1 MNKDLE
7 TLIATHIELI
17 DNEHYEEFFLLAINQ
32 GRLETSEFMDLVDI
46 LNQAGID
53 TSEVREELMIRTL
66 DMYIE
71 DIDTWMYMDDI
82 FETFSPVGSYAVNS
96 FERRSYLVKEWADK
110 RSDVDYSGY
119 ETSEFELMYKED

>member
-32 GRLETSEFMDLVDI
+32 ERLETSEFMDLVDI
-46 LNQAGID
+46 LNRAGID

-110 RSDVDYSGY
+110 RSDIDYSGY
-119 ETSEFELMYKED
+119 GTSEFELMYKED

>member
-7 TLIATHIELI
+7 SLIATHIELI
-17 DNEHYEEFFLLAINQ
+17 DNEQYEEFFLLAINQ

-46 LNQAGID
+46 LDQAGID
-53 TSEVREELMIRTL
+53 TSDVREELMIRTL

-71 DIDTWMYMDDI
+71 DIDSWMYIDDI

-96 FERRSYLVKEWADK
+96 FERRSYLIKEWADK

-119 ETSEFELMYKED
+119 GTSEFELMYKED

>member
-17 DNEHYEEFFLLAINQ
+17 DNDQYEEFFLLAINQ

-71 DIDTWMYMDDI
+71 DIDNWMYMDDI

-110 RSDVDYSGY
+110 RPDVDYSGY
-119 ETSEFELMYKED
+119 GTSEFELMYKED